1 MKQLYRIFLLI
12 LTLTF
17 LSTYSPKNFQIL
29 PEKDKTFFKIRSIEI
44 INNNIIKEKE
54 IYDKLEKIY
63 EKNILF
69 LKKSDLEKPLES
81 FEFLDKI
88 EVKKEYPDKI
98 VIKIYE
104 RKAIAILY
112 KKNSKFLID
121 NTSKL
126 ITFNDIY
133 TNDLPGVFGEKAENN
148 FMDFFNK
155 LKNNNFPSKRIKNF
169 YYFQIGRW
177 DLQLYNDQIIKF
189 PIEKTIEAIKQSI
202 KLINRSDFKNYNI
215 IDLRLNDKIVVE

>member
-1 MKQLYRIFLLI
+1 MRNYVNYII
-12 LTLTF
+12 LTHTF
-17 LSTYSPKNFQIL
+17 LSTYSSKNFQIL